1 MSGDRK
7 LRILFVGMP
16 QSIHAVRWTRQLAGQ
31 NWDLHLFPVDD
42 SWVNEEFRG
51 ITVHGSL
58 HARHP
63 AADTSVRFLDDWWPW
78 MPRNGRPFPRDFYR
92 ARRFAQRFLPL
103 WRDRAARLARCIERV
118 KPDIIHS
125 LEFQHSAYLTD
136 DARKLVRGRWPTW
149 IVTNWGS
156 DIYLFGRFPE
166 HADRI
171 RAILAAADYYSCE
184 AERDVALGREFGFK
198 GEILPVMPNTGG
210 FDLAAMRGLRQPGPT
225 SARRAIV
232 LKGYQHWA
240 GRALVGVRALRL
252 AADALKRHRIITYAA
267 FPDVEF
273 SARLLGIE
281 TGMDVRIVPPTSHE
295 EILKLHGQARMSIG
309 LSISD
314 GISTSFLEALVM
326 GSFPIQS
333 NTSTGGE
340 WIRDGE
346 TGILVPPEDPEPI
359 AAAIRRAV
367 TDDALVDRA
376 AEINAATV
384 STRLDADVLRKKAV
398 EMYRSIRTRP

>member
-1 MSGDRK
+1 MTGGKK
-7 LRILFVGMP
+7 LRILFVAMP
-16 QSIHAVRWTRQLAGQ
+16 ESIHTVRWTRQLLDQG
-31 NWDLHLFPVDD
+31 WDLHLFPVDD
-42 SWVNEEFRG
+42 AWVHPMFRE
-51 ITVHGSL
+51 ITVHGNL

-63 AADTSVRFLDDWWPW
+63 GADRSVRFYDDWWPW

-103 WRDRAARLARCIERV
+103 WRNRAARLARCIERV

-125 LEFQHSAYLTD
+125 LELQHSAYLTE
-136 DARKLVRGRWPTW
+136 DARKLVRGKWPTW

-156 DIYLFGRFPE
+156 DIYLFGRLPE
-166 HADRI
+166 HAARI
-171 RAILAAADYYSCE
+171 RELLAAADYYSCE
-184 AERDVALGREFGFK
+184 AERDVELGRRFGFK
-198 GEILPVMPNTGG
+198 GHVLPVMPNTGG
-210 FDLAAMRGLRQPGPT
+210 FDLAMMRALRRPGPT
-225 SARRAIV
+225 SARRTIV

-252 AADALKRHRIITYAA
+252 AADALKNYQIVTYAA
-267 FPDVEF
+267 FPDVEL
-273 SARLLGIE
+273 SARLLGVE
-281 TGMDVRIVPPTSHE
+281 TGLDVRTVPSTSHE
-295 EILKLHGQARMSIG
+295 EILKLHGQARISIG

-333 NTSTGGE
+333 NTSTANE

-367 TDDALVDRA
+367 ADDALVDRA
-376 AEINAATV
+376 AEANAATA
-384 STRLDADVLRKKAV
+384 SARLDAGLLRTKAV
-398 EMYRSIRTRP
+398 EMYRSLKLR